1 MRSRDRRIALFVL
14 AAAGAAYVGEHAR
27 HVVERSR
34 PSRWHAADVPIP
46 PWLPDGRVLPVP
58 GVGELFVRD
67 TGGARPAV
75 LLLHGWG
82 ATADTNFFNA
92 YSALGEAYR
101 VVALDHRGH
110 GRGLRPPMTFTL
122 EQCADDAAALL
133 QALEIDKAV
142 VVGYS
147 MGGPVALLLAH
158 RHPTRC
164 AGLVLEAT
172 ALEFHSEIGERALW
186 RGLNLLETGLRHG
199 SGDRAV
205 LRVLKAAVDAEPSL
219 DVYRAWLAG
228 EFRRGTVRDIVEAGR
243 ALSLYDARP
252 FASALRAPTAVVLTT
267 EDRLVAPRKQRE
279 LARALNAVVF
289 ELAGDHDVP
298 VTGGRLFGSVTRA
311 AVDHVA
317 ARAGLASGVGAPLGS
332 VA

>member
-14 AAAGAAYVGEHAR
+14 GTAGSAYVGR
-27 HVVERSR
+27 CVRRVLGRSR
-34 PSRWHAADVPIP
+34 QSRRHAAGLPIP
-46 PWLPDGRVLPVP
+46 PPLPDGRVLPVP

-67 TGGARPAV
+67 TGGAGSAV

-82 ATADTNFFNA
+82 ATADANFFNA
-92 YSALGEAYR
+92 YAALDEAYR

-110 GRGLRPPMTFTL
+110 GRGLRAPTTFTL

-133 QALEIDKAV
+133 QTLGIAKAV

-147 MGGPVALLLAH
+147 MGGPIALLLAH
-158 RHPTRC
+158 RHPTLC

-172 ALEFHSEIGERALW
+172 ALEFHTGIGERALW
-186 RGLNLLETGLRHG
+186 LGLNLLETGLRHG

-205 LRVLKAAVDAEPSL
+205 MRVLQAAVDAEPSL
-219 DVYRAWLAG
+219 DAYWAWLAG
-228 EFRRGTVRDIVEAGR
+228 EFRRGTVRDIVDAGR
-243 ALSLYDARP
+243 ALSSYDAGP
-252 FASALRAPTAVVLTT
+252 FATTLRVPSAVVLTT
-267 EDRLVAPRKQRE
+267 EDRLVAPRKQRD
-279 LARALNAVVF
+279 LARALDAIVF

-298 VTGGRLFGSVTRA
+298 VTGGTLFGSVTRA

-317 ARAGLASGVGAPLGS
+317 ARAGLAPGTSGPLGS